1 MSVTRSPL
9 RNDSLRRAEERA
21 DAQRTAA
28 IIGGFLFL
36 AACAFVIYIAWRA
49 A

>member
-1 MSVTRSPL
+1 MSVTRSPI
-9 RNDSLRRAEERA
+9 RNESLRRAEERA

-28 IIGGFLFL
+28 IVGGL
-36 AACAFVIYIAWRA
+36 AFFIACAFVIYLAWRA